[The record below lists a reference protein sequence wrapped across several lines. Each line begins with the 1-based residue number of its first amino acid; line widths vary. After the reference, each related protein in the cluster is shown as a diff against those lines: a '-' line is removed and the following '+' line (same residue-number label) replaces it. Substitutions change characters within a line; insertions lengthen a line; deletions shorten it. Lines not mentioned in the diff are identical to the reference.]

1 MFNAKM
7 AKENVKKFNERV
19 IENAKEKVE
28 LELQRVLKMLEEAS
42 LEGAETFRLTKN
54 LPNMESKI
62 LEERLEELG
71 FGVEKVNSF
80 TYIIEW

>member
-28 LELQRVLKMLEEAS
+28 IELQRVLKMLEEAS

>member
-28 LELQRVLKMLEEAS
+28 NELQRVLKMLEEAS